1 MFIQLDRNNF
11 INATKVC
18 TMRIHELNNDGSFG
32 DHKLNLIIGLE
43 NGDKAT
49 KMFRNY
55 EEIIEFLKLYFGMEF
70 YR

>member
-1 MFIQLDRNNF
+1 
-11 INATKVC
+11 
-18 TMRIHELNNDGSFG
+18 MRIHELNNDGSFG